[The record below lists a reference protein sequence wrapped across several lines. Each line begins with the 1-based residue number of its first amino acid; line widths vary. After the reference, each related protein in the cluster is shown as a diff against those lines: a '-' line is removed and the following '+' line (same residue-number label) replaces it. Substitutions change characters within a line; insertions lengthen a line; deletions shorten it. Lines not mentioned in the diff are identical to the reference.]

1 MTNQILKIEN
11 ISAGYGSTV
20 VVNSFS
26 FSVNQGEVLSIT
38 GRNGVGKTTLLRSII
53 GIIPIKSGN
62 LLFNNENITKKSSSE
77 RSMLG
82 ISYVPQGRE
91 IFTSLS
97 VEENILLPILVRT
110 KVNLKYTLDEIYKL
124 FPILKEKKN
133 NAGGSLSGG
142 QQQQLAIARAL
153 VSNPKVILLDEPS
166 EGIQPSIV
174 KFIGETVQKIS
185 KTLKTTFIIVEQN
198 ISFISQLNSDC
209 LVVDKGR
216 ILSKISSSELKNIEK
231 AKKLLSLENWLW
243 VG

>member
-1 MTNQILKIEN
+1 MINQILKIEN

-26 FSVNQGEVLSIT
+26 FSINQGEVLSIT

-62 LLFNNENITKKSSSE
+62 LLFNNENINTKSPSE

-110 KVNLKYTLDEIYKL
+110 KVNLKDKLNEIYKL
-124 FPILKEKKN
+124 FPILEEKKN
-133 NAGGSLSGG
+133 NSGSSLSGG

-185 KTLKTTFIIVEQN
+185 KTLKTAFIIVEQN

-216 ILSKISSSELKNIEK
+216 ILSKISSSDLRNIEK
-231 AKKLLSLENWLW
+231 AKKLLSLEN
-243 VG
+243 

>member
-133 NAGGSLSGG
+133 NAGSSLSGG

-231 AKKLLSLENWLW
+231 AKKLLSLEN
-243 VG
+243 

>member
-124 FPILKEKKN
+124 FPILKEKKIMPE
-133 NAGGSLSGG
+133 A
-142 QQQQLAIARAL
+142 
-153 VSNPKVILLDEPS
+153 P
-166 EGIQPSIV
+166 
-174 KFIGETVQKIS
+174 
-185 KTLKTTFIIVEQN
+185 
-198 ISFISQLNSDC
+198 
-209 LVVDKGR
+209 
-216 ILSKISSSELKNIEK
+216 
-231 AKKLLSLENWLW
+231 
-243 VG
+243 